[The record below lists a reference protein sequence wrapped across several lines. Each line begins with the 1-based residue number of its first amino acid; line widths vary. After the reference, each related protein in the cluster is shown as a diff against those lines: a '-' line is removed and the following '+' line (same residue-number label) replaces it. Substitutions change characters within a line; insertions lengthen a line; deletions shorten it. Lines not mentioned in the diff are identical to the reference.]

1 MFLYALFHISESIK
15 DITDFGQTINDWRRK
30 KKT

>member
-1 MFLYALFHISESIK
+1 MFLYAPFHISELIK
-15 DITDFGQTINDWRRK
+15 DITDFGQAINDWRRK